1 VMRGPGA
8 TRSSAIALSLTLVAA
23 GCAREATVDRSYEG
37 HLLAGRFI
45 EPETYA
51 AFLRGAIAEA
61 AGDSVEALTAYARA
75 ARLDPGGPEIW
86 TRIGAVRCAAN
97 PRDAGAD
104 AAFER
109 ALAVD
114 DGDARV
120 WAEKAT
126 CARIRGDEIGARA
139 AARRAVLAPLGASPS
154 RPARPDLGE
163 SDEAKG
169 DALVAFTVAAHLP
182 SAALRALVVWGESHG
197 EIALWAR
204 ALVALVKIAPLERD
218 EVAQS
223 AEALAGL
230 GAVGPARLVA
240 AAAVDASEQPLS
252 SRYPLAARLAVDE
265 AIARR
270 DPQAVRE
277 RATHAHLA
285 LDEVAARA
293 WLAADAAMARE
304 LASTLVRA
312 DPRDDGARVVIAAVE
327 GGAAQ
332 VPTRKRGAGSGQV
345 SGAAWI
351 AFAGTRVHSRS
362 SELAQALAGMDH
374 QPIVAGDELVERPA
388 AELASRGFVDATD
401 LSADAAVE
409 LRVLRGGLP
418 GEGWALPPPGAVD
431 VRHEYLALALAQPSG
446 ARTRE
451 LGERLMHL
459 NPDDRI
465 VVVARSLVLLA
476 SGVPIP
482 PATAQTLLARDSADP
497 LIAAAALRVA
507 ERTGEYDI
515 AKRARAALTAL
526 AEARARLGAVGVGGL
541 DQAPRTRTPRAD
553 GVAGH
558 FGAVTE

>member
-1 VMRGPGA
+1 VTRGPGA
-8 TRSSAIALSLTLVAA
+8 TPVSAISLALTLVAA
-23 GCAREATVDRSYEG
+23 GCAHEATVDRSYEG
-37 HLLAGRFI
+37 HVVAGRFI

-61 AGDSVEALTAYARA
+61 AGDAGEALTAYSRA
-75 ARLDPGGPEIW
+75 ERLDPGRPEIW

-114 DGDARV
+114 DADATV
-120 WAEKAT
+120 WAEKAK

-139 AARRAVLAPLGASPS
+139 AAGRASRASLGASPS
-154 RPARPDLGE
+154 RLARPDLGE
-163 SDEAKG
+163 SDEAKE
-169 DALVAFTVAAHLP
+169 DSLVAFTVAAHLP
-182 SAALRALVVWGESHG
+182 HAALRALVAWGESHG

-204 ALVALVKIAPLERD
+204 ALVALARIAPLERD

-265 AIARR
+265 AVARR
-270 DPQAVRE
+270 DPQGVRE
-277 RATHAHLA
+277 RATRAHLA

-293 WLAADAAMARE
+293 LLAGDAAMARE

-327 GGAAQ
+327 GSAAPMRTRNRGAA
-332 VPTRKRGAGSGQV
+332 GGQV

-351 AFAGTRVHSRS
+351 ALAATRVHARS
-362 SELAQALAGMDH
+362 SERAQVFAGIDH
-374 QPIVAGDELVERPA
+374 QAIVAGDELVERPA
-388 AELASRGFVDATD
+388 AELASRGLVDPTE
-401 LSADAAVE
+401 LSADAGIE

-431 VRHEYLALALAQPSG
+431 ARHEYLALALAQPSAG
-446 ARTRE
+446 RTRE
-451 LGERLMHL
+451 LGERLTHL

-476 SGVPIP
+476 SGAPIP

-507 ERTGEYDI
+507 EKTGEFDI

-526 AEARARLGAVGVGGL
+526 VE
-541 DQAPRTRTPRAD
+541 
-553 GVAGH
+553 GH